1 MAAGRAQLQQEPS
14 AETTEGTGIGIS
26 ISCSHPNIRTS
37 DFIHWYHQLAG
48 RGPAF
53 LVSGTKGSQELR
65 DPAGRLSVAADRR
78 SSALWLAR
86 PRRGDAA
93 VYYCALGDTGRG
105 AGAAAGQEPRRA
117 GPGVCVG
124 GGGTAPGGPARG
136 RCPSARPRPAPR
148 RFPHQPAPA
157 PARASAS
164 TVAPAS
170 PGPPWSQCLGSAP
183 LLIDGCCG
191 SVLLKAA
198 TSHAWSAL
206 QRESETV
213 CARQGGE
220 QGGSHK
226 ALLLPQKGLRVRWVT
241 WRSLACL

>member
-1 MAAGRAQLQQEPS
+1 MQQEPS
-14 AETTEGTGIGIS
+14 AETTEGTGIS
-26 ISCSHPNIRTS
+26 ISCSHPNIQS
-37 DFIHWYHQLAG
+37 YDFILWYRQLLG
-48 RGPAF
+48 RSPAF

-136 RCPSARPRPAPR
+136 RCRSARPRPAPV
-148 RFPHQPAPA
+148 PP
-157 PARASAS
+157 S
-164 TVAPAS
+164 T
-170 PGPPWSQCLGSAP
+170 GTGSLDP
-183 LLIDGCCG
+183 SLSL
-191 SVLLKAA
+191 S
-198 TSHAWSAL
+198 
-206 QRESETV
+206 
-213 CARQGGE
+213 
-220 QGGSHK
+220 
-226 ALLLPQKGLRVRWVT
+226 LLLPLHIPCLAQSPHTFPLHPV
-241 WRSLACL
+241 RSLIPL